1 MRRAIRF
8 SVITILCIASAAA
21 ADVQLPCGPERVA
34 YWKAEQLFA
43 RSPELLGLCTSV
55 QGYPVAY
62 ERPAGQTGKI
72 VSEFPEVY
80 FVNSITV
87 QAGVPWLNLATPS
100 GSNCA
105 AHPEFTRVKLAGM
118 TCRFR

>member
-1 MRRAIRF
+1 MTA
-8 SVITILCIASAAA
+8 LCTTSAAA
-21 ADVQLPCGPERVA
+21 SDVLLPCGTNRVP

-43 RSPELLGLCTSV
+43 KSPELSGLCTSV

-80 FVNSITV
+80 FVDSITV